1 MFAGLVNCAGLKV
14 GRDDIIDNTVAT
26 SLRSEAEGDRSLDRL
41 LAVEG
46 KGVGWRLLEV
56 IRKSMAP
63 FGLTDTSEMAML
75 VMSDSLVELE
85 SLPIVRVSSVP
96 HKPTA
101 NSAANATAAS
111 RK

>member
-1 MFAGLVNCAGLKV
+1 MLVLYPLSLWKFYFRGQYNLHAAEEHICVHYLDLFAGLVNCAGLKV

-56 IRKSMAP
+56 
-63 FGLTDTSEMAML
+63 
-75 VMSDSLVELE
+75 V
-85 SLPIVRVSSVP
+85 
-96 HKPTA
+96 
-101 NSAANATAAS
+101 
-111 RK
+111 